1 MLNLEWDIS
10 YNNNFYKVF
19 MRCSITE
26 LSQLLISGTCVKLRI
41 KWWYF
46 CFSFPDRFMIPE
58 DGESTT
64 NVTQSDIVQAAD
76 ITTAQ
81 KVSTSQMSNIYMY
94 YTFAKQSNK
103 IQFSLRLKSWFR
115 LKKKDFYQVNIKILW
130 KKINFQD
137 VFFVLFYLWF

>member
-1 MLNLEWDIS
+1 
-10 YNNNFYKVF
+10 
-19 MRCSITE
+19 
-26 LSQLLISGTCVKLRI
+26 
-41 KWWYF
+41 
-46 CFSFPDRFMIPE
+46 MIPE

-115 LKKKDFYQVNIKILW
+115 LKKKDFYQVNIKIL
-130 KKINFQD
+130 
-137 VFFVLFYLWF
+137 

>member
-1 MLNLEWDIS
+1 
-10 YNNNFYKVF
+10 
-19 MRCSITE
+19 
-26 LSQLLISGTCVKLRI
+26 
-41 KWWYF
+41 
-46 CFSFPDRFMIPE
+46 MIPE

-94 YTFAKQSNK
+94 YTFAKQANK

-115 LKKKDFYQVNIKILW
+115 LKNKKDFYQVNIKIL
-130 KKINFQD
+130 
-137 VFFVLFYLWF
+137 

>member
-26 LSQLLISGTCVKLRI
+26 LSQLLISGTCVK
-41 KWWYF
+41 WYF
-46 CFSFPDRFMIPE
+46 CFSFPHRFMIPE
-58 DGESTT
+58 NGESTT

-94 YTFAKQSNK
+94 YTFAKQANK

-115 LKKKDFYQVNIKILW
+115 LKKKIFIRLILKFYERKYIFRMYSL
-130 KKINFQD
+130 
-137 VFFVLFYLWF
+137 FFSNV

>member
-1 MLNLEWDIS
+1 
-10 YNNNFYKVF
+10 
-19 MRCSITE
+19 
-26 LSQLLISGTCVKLRI
+26 
-41 KWWYF
+41 
-46 CFSFPDRFMIPE
+46 MIPE

-81 KVSTSQMSNIYMY
+81 KVSPSQMSNIYMY

-115 LKKKDFYQVNIKILW
+115 LKKKEDFYQVNIKIL
-130 KKINFQD
+130 
-137 VFFVLFYLWF
+137 